1 MNNNQETRYS
11 VQEIMEAARYVQ
23 EIFQTQ
29 WRVVFSWGYSRPTAL
44 QFRNM
49 KALRFHVNGFLHK
62 GFVVVALNEG
72 TDLFEV
78 YKLDENRN
86 VLPGEETEVYFDM
99 LVDTIDRMV
108 ETQNANSLQYQKQA
122 EAYLAAV
129 ITR

>member
-11 VQEIMEAARYVQ
+11 AQEVMKTARYVQ

-29 WRVVFSWGYSRPTAL
+29 WPVVFGWGYSQPTAVR
-44 QFRNM
+44 FRNR
-49 KALRFHVNGFLHK
+49 KALCFHVNGFLHR

-78 YKLDENRN
+78 YTLDENRQ
-86 VLPGEETEVYFDM
+86 VLPGEETEVYFDT

-108 ETQNANSLQYQKQA
+108 ETSNANSLQYQKQV
-122 EAYLAAV
+122 EAYVAVAAE
-129 ITR
+129 